1 MTHFIGVLHKN
12 PPVTV
17 SLFQRPLFILLLAF
31 VAGPAT
37 IVPGAPIDLQTLVD
51 DSPFGKAPDPA
62 ATPTA
67 QDPNALEFRGYVLDK
82 GVRYFS
88 LYDPGTQKSSWVNE
102 KDAGPIT
109 IKEFNVDD
117 DSLTVEQAGRTVRLA
132 LKRANIVNTPVPAAQ
147 AGLRPRGNRPPFGND
162 AAAGTARPQIDN
174 ERLQKIR
181 EEVAKRRAARQ
192 SAAGGGQA
200 APATTTPAAA
210 N

>member
-1 MTHFIGVLHKN
+1 
-12 PPVTV
+12 VTV
-17 SLFQRPLFILLLAF
+17 SLFQRPFFILPLAF
-31 VAGPAT
+31 AVGPAT

-62 ATPTA
+62 AATPAA

-88 LYDPGTQKSSWVNE
+88 LYDPGTQKSSWVSE
-102 KDAGPIT
+102 KREREAGPVT
-109 IKEFNVDD
+109 IKEFSADD

-132 LKRANIVNTPVPAAQ
+132 LKRANIVNTPMPVAPGGV
-147 AGLRPRGNRPPFGND
+147 GLRGNRPPF
-162 AAAGTARPQIDN
+162 AANAATARPQIDN

-181 EEVAKRRAARQ
+181 EEVAKRRQARQ
-192 SAAGGGQA
+192 TTAGGGGQGQA
-200 APATTTPAAA
+200 APAATTPATATPAAA